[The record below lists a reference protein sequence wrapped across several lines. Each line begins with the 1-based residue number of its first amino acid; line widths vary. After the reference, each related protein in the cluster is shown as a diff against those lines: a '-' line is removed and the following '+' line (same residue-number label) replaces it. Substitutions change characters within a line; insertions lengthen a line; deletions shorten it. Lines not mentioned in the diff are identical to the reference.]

1 MGLLPRTLIT
11 NTWNFKFK
19 QMKTI
24 KMKITRRKLRR
35 LIKEAIDPNSIP
47 KIMMLINSDNQE
59 DQNMAAALIE
69 TYYEDLYQLSII
81 EGDFIS
87 VAVKAPKETGSM
99 NEDLNDLMTKFNL
112 EFDEF
117 MPPTT
122 LETET
127 ANVKDEYKLQSPDH
141 CRVHFKYDEEA
152 DYDDGSYD
160 EESSGDGDYY
170 DEDLGDYY

>member
-1 MGLLPRTLIT
+1 
-11 NTWNFKFK
+11 
-19 QMKTI
+19 
-24 KMKITRRKLRR
+24 MKITRRKLRR
-35 LIKEAIDPNSIP
+35 LIKEAIDPNIIP
-47 KIMMLINSDNQE
+47 KIMTLINSENQE

-69 TYYEDLYQLSII
+69 AYYEDLYQLSII

-87 VAVKAPKETGSM
+87 VAVKAPKETVSM

-117 MPPTT
+117 MPHTT
-122 LETET
+122 LETEA

-141 CRVHFKYDEEA
+141 CRVHFKYDDET

-160 EESSGDGDYY
+160 EESSENGGYY

>member
-1 MGLLPRTLIT
+1 
-11 NTWNFKFK
+11 
-19 QMKTI
+19 
-24 KMKITRRKLRR
+24 MKITRRQLRR
-35 LIKEAIDPNSIP
+35 LIKEAIDPNIVP
-47 KIMMLINSDNQE
+47 KIMMLINSGDQE
-59 DQNMAAALIE
+59 NQNMAAELIE
-69 TYYEDLYQLSII
+69 SYYEDLYQLSII

-87 VAVKAPKETGSM
+87 VAVKAPKETVSM

-122 LETET
+122 LETEV

-141 CRVHFKYDEEA
+141 CRVHFKYDDEA

-160 EESSGDGDYY
+160 EESSDDGSYY

>member
-1 MGLLPRTLIT
+1 
-11 NTWNFKFK
+11 
-19 QMKTI
+19 
-24 KMKITRRKLRR
+24 MKITRRQLRR
-35 LIKEAIDPNSIP
+35 LIRESIGSIEEESPIISPEMVAKLKALIATKDEAN
-47 KIMMLINSDNQE
+47 E
-59 DQNMAAALIE
+59 AMAASLIE
-69 TYYEDLYQLSII
+69 SFYNDLYQLSII

-87 VAVKAPKETGSM
+87 VAVKVPKETADM

-117 MPPTT
+117 MPHTT

-141 CRVHFKYDEEA
+141 CRVHFKYDDEA

-160 EESSGDGDYY
+160 KEPKLSDFAKSRFILDPNRDDEGDYY
-170 DEDLGDYY
+170 

>member
-1 MGLLPRTLIT
+1 
-11 NTWNFKFK
+11 
-19 QMKTI
+19 
-24 KMKITRRKLRR
+24 MKITRRKLRR

-69 TYYEDLYQLSII
+69 SYYEDLYQLSII

-87 VAVKAPKETGSM
+87 VAVKAPKETVSM
-99 NEDLNDLMTKFNL
+99 NADLNDLMTKFNL

-117 MPPTT
+117 MPHTT

-141 CRVHFKYDEEA
+141 CRVHFKYDDEA
-152 DYDDGSYD
+152 DYDDSSYD
-160 EESSGDGDYY
+160 GESSENGGFGGNF